1 MYYSILVY
9 YSILNVY
16 YSVLQYISI
25 LQCIKC
31 ITVYYNAIRCIEYC
45 HPHLFLR
52 WRALAMI
59 SFRRYWTG
67 RWWTGGTSVRTRS
80 PFSTLGGSSGRRDC
94 CVVSSE
100 HLTLS
105 GFSSTVAPISPP
117 PFSPF
122 LCQRFCP
129 PPSLPPFLSQTL
141 SSHKNE
147 PCTCNSFNHNICA
160 CNTICGYTV

>member
-9 YSILNVY
+9 YSVLNVY

-31 ITVYYNAIRCIEYC
+31 ITVYYNAIRYIEYC

-59 SFRRYWTG
+59 SFRRCWTG
-67 RWWTGGTSVRTRS
+67 RWWTGGTSVKTRS

-100 HLTLS
+100 HPS
-105 GFSSTVAPISPP
+105 GFGSTIAPIPP
-117 PFSPF
+117 LYTSLVPGLPTVQF
-122 LCQRFCP
+122 LIACSMQKWWGKAWYH
-129 PPSLPPFLSQTL
+129 LSC
-141 SSHKNE
+141 E
-147 PCTCNSFNHNICA
+147 
-160 CNTICGYTV
+160 